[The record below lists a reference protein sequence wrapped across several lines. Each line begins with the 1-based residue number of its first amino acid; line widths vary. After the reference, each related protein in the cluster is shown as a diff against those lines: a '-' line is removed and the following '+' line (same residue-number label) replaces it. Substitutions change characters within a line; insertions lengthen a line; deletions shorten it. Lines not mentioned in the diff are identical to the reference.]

1 MNSEIKSKKY
11 YLLILVG
18 ALIAFLLSTYWR
30 MHLIRP
36 MQIVC
41 LGDSITSGFRLPDP
55 KKSSFPSQLEGMSG
69 NRWNIIN
76 AGVPGA
82 TAIKKGDIPIW
93 TQGAFVEV
101 METAPEVV
109 IFMLGTNDT
118 KDNNWQYRDTFV
130 SDYTEIVQRLKRL
143 PSDPKIFVLSIPPVI
158 GEITSGISEERASE
172 LTRDVKGIAEDNG
185 VYYLDITTPLTG
197 KPQLFLDGLHP
208 NEQGD
213 GIIAKLLMNAII
225 NS

>member
-1 MNSEIKSKKY
+1 MNSNLKSKH
-11 YLLILVG
+11 LILV
-18 ALIAFLLSTYWR
+18 ILLSVLAAYLLYTYWR
-30 MHLIRP
+30 THLIQP

-55 KKSSFPSQLEGMSG
+55 KKSSFPSQLESLSG
-69 NRWNIIN
+69 NKWIIIN

-101 METAPEVV
+101 METTPEVV

-118 KDNNWQYRDTFV
+118 KDSNWQFRDTFV
-130 SDYTEIVQRLKRL
+130 SDYTEIVQRLKKL

-158 GEITSGISEERASE
+158 GKITSGISEVRVIE
-172 LTRDVKGIAEDNG
+172 LTRDVKGIAEENG
-185 VYYLDITTPLTG
+185 VYYLDISTPLAG

-208 NEQGD
+208 NERGD
-213 GIIAKLLMNAII
+213 GIIAKMLMDAII